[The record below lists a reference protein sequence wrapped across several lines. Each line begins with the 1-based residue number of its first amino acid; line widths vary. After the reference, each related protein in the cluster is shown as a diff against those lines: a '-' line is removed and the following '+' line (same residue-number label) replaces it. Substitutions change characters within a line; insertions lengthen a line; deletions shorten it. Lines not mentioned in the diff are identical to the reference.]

1 MTFNYPLTFLK
12 ILPFAILIVVCLG
25 CQTLETVESTKI
37 PQNEIRQTYVVTATR
52 EGTQVTAYFNQGSWG
67 KSVDLDAPSRIEHN
81 DAELAQSSMTFLT
94 GTTYGLNQPSVETVH
109 RFIYTNNDRKVFRN
123 ELSFEPLELPAGEI
137 FIKRSEETV
146 VRLSRAVGQD
156 EKVSISLKSLQER
169 PDSDNSNAAPKNTK
183 TNSQEYDLFLNNEL
197 DESRSAIILKPKNL
211 KKFVN
216 GKAVLTIEI
225 SRDLPLQQETPAGGT
240 MRWSYSSTI
249 QASVTN

>member
-1 MTFNYPLTFLK
+1 MK
-12 ILPFAILIVVCLG
+12 ILPFAVLIFVGLG

-52 EGTQVTAYFNQGSWG
+52 ESTQVTAYFNQGSWG

-81 DAELAQSSMTFLT
+81 GAELAQNSMTFLT
-94 GTTYGLNQPSVETVH
+94 GTTYGRNQPGVETVH
-109 RFIYTNNDRKVFRN
+109 RFVYTNNDGKVFRN

-146 VRLSRAVGQD
+146 VRLSRPVGQD
-156 EKVSISLKSLQER
+156 EKVSISLKSLQEH
-169 PDSDNSNAAPKNTK
+169 PDSDNSNAAPKNAK
-183 TNSQEYDLFLNNEL
+183 TNSEEYDLFLNNEL

-249 QASVTN
+249 RTSVTN